1 MSRPQLN
8 ALTPGTTSFPTGLNA
23 TTAPAVTVGNP
34 YLSPFRSTN
43 FDISFEKYFGRSGIL
58 AVTLFYKD
66 LKSFPQQLAG
76 EAPLSS
82 VFEPEVYEQVLANIT
97 SPTLKAY
104 TEAGGVYAIRQFQDA
119 PGGTIKGVEINAQTN
134 FEFIGDAFRNFGIT
148 ANYTHIESELNYLIS
163 TELNTLRTGTT
174 PTAKNTFATGP
185 FLNTSPDSFN
195 ATLYYEN
202 DTWSARV
209 SGAYRTRYVNRFP
222 LATGTC
228 AVGTTTQGGGP
239 CNSPVIS
246 DFGYTENTL
255 NVDAAMAWNVNKI
268 LKLTL
273 EGRNLTNA
281 PQYRTMYQEN
291 PVTQTYASTG
301 RIITAG
307 ARLIF

>member
-1 MSRPQLN
+1 M
-8 ALTPGTTSFPTGLNA
+8 
-23 TTAPAVTVGNP
+23 
-34 YLSPFRSTN
+34 
-43 FDISFEKYFGRSGIL
+43 
-58 AVTLFYKD
+58 FYKD

-76 EAPLSS
+76 EAPLST
-82 VFEPEVYEQVLANIT
+82 VFEPAVYEQVLANIT
-97 SPTLKAY
+97 SQTLRDY
-104 TEAGGVYAIRQFQDA
+104 TAAGGVYAIRQFQDA
-119 PGGTIKGVEINAQTN
+119 PGGTIKGLEVNVQSI
-134 FEFIGDAFRNFGIT
+134 FEFLGDAFRNFGIT
-148 ANYTHIESELNYLIS
+148 ANYTHIESKLNYLTS
-163 TELNTLRTGTT
+163 TELSTTRTGTT
-174 PTAKNTFATGP
+174 PTAKNNFATGP

-202 DTWSARV
+202 ETWSARV

-228 AVGTTTQGGGP
+228 AVGINTNAGGP
-239 CNSPVIS
+239 CNSPVIG

-255 NVDAAMAWNVNKI
+255 NVDAALAWNVNEV

-281 PQYRTMYQEN
+281 PQYRTMYENN